1 MMWLC
6 VPLTLLS
13 AYLLVAP
20 VAAILSAIFPRAVDL
35 NSIGRNS
42 NAHGAAGLLGMLCFL
57 AAGAPGMGITLA
69 VARALGRP
77 ALAPVALLL
86 WTALC
91 LGISLLLFRAAEA
104 VFERRRENLGLT
116 SARPPS

>member
-1 MMWLC
+1 
-6 VPLTLLS
+6 
-13 AYLLVAP
+13 
-20 VAAILSAIFPRAVDL
+20 
-35 NSIGRNS
+35 
-42 NAHGAAGLLGMLCFL
+42 
-57 AAGAPGMGITLA
+57 
-69 VARALGRP
+69 LGRP